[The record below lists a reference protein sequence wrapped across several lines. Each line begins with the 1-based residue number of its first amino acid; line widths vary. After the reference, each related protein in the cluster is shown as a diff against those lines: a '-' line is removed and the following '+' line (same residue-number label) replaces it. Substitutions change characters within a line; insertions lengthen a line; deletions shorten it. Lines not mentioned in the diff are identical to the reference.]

1 MLKNYSVINILG
13 IRLHKISRPDLE
25 KEIVSALSAKG
36 RPVLFIATI
45 NPSFIMRAQ
54 KDEAFKDIL
63 NKKTTINVA
72 DGVGLKLADKNLEII
87 TGVKITSILL
97 SYAEK
102 LGKSVLVVTK
112 KDSLTPKTA
121 IQHYFHI
128 NYPKLYFSVREEASL
143 DVREHDVLLCALG
156 EAAQEKFIVDNTSF
170 IKPKVAVG
178 IGGTFDVLIGTVRVP
193 RTKYFGWVFR
203 LLANPKRLPKI
214 IKSVLIFPI
223 LVIARRNEVTAKQ
236 SR

>member
-1 MLKNYSVINILG
+1 
-13 IRLHKISRPDLE
+13 
-25 KEIVSALSAKG
+25 
-36 RPVLFIATI
+36 
-45 NPSFIMRAQ
+45 MRAQ
-54 KDEAFKDIL
+54 KDEVFKDIL

-72 DGVGLKLADKNLEII
+72 DGVGLKIADRGLEII
-87 TGVKITSILL
+87 TGVEITSILL
-97 SYAEK
+97 SYVEK
-102 LGKSVLVVTK
+102 LGKSVLIVTK

-121 IQHYFHI
+121 IQHYLRA
-128 NYPKLYFSVREEASL
+128 NYPKLRFSVQDFPCELEEHA
-143 DVREHDVLLCALG
+143 VLLCALG
-156 EAAQEKFIVDNTSF
+156 EGTQEKFIVDNTSL

-178 IGGTFDVLIGTVRVP
+178 IGGTFDVLVGTVRVP

-223 LVIARRNEVTAKQ
+223 LVIARRDEVTTKQ

>member
-1 MLKNYSVINILG
+1 MLKNYPTINILG

-112 KDSLTPKTA
+112 KDSLT
-121 IQHYFHI
+121 
-128 NYPKLYFSVREEASL
+128 
-143 DVREHDVLLCALG
+143 
-156 EAAQEKFIVDNTSF
+156 
-170 IKPKVAVG
+170 
-178 IGGTFDVLIGTVRVP
+178 
-193 RTKYFGWVFR
+193 
-203 LLANPKRLPKI
+203 
-214 IKSVLIFPI
+214 
-223 LVIARRNEVTAKQ
+223 
-236 SR
+236 